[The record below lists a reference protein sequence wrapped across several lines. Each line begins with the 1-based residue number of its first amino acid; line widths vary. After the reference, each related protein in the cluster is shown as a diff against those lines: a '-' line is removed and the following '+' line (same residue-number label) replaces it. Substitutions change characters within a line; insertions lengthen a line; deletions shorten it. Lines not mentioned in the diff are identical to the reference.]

1 MSIKGQKPDIIAT
14 YVGVVI
20 LICNFWLI
28 ITQPITFNNIDD
40 YYRALKIIGPISF
53 LMRIIIAIWVGF
65 IAARQNRIRGWAILA
80 FLFPS
85 IILIIIGFL
94 EPLNVLR
101 PSKED
106 TGNNKSIN
114 NNQDLKSSTEIT
126 SANDSSKKNCYGRI
140 SFYFSIASLLGV
152 IALFILYFTGKSGSK
167 FSTQKT
173 NKSSLTVGFVSSDS
187 IMVNYEM
194 VKVMKTDLEAKQ
206 KKAEDNFAIQQKSF
220 ETQVI
225 EYQKKMQANS
235 LSIDQA
241 KSTEKLLG
249 QQQQTLLDLK
259 DQLSQAL
266 AEEEFKMNI
275 ALQDSIMNFL
285 KRYNRKHNYDYILG
299 FSKGSGILFANDSL
313 DITKEIIE
321 GLNKE
326 YKTK

>member
-1 MSIKGQKPDIIAT
+1 MEEEIVKNDRQQPEAESTPETSGNSCKEKKCKCSINM
-14 YVGVVI
+14 I
-20 LICNFWLI
+20 LNI
-28 ITQPITFNNIDD
+28 ITPI
-40 YYRALKIIGPISF
+40 
-53 LMRIIIAIWVGF
+53 
-65 IAARQNRIRGWAILA
+65 
-80 FLFPS
+80 
-85 IILIIIGFL
+85 
-94 EPLNVLR
+94 
-101 PSKED
+101 
-106 TGNNKSIN
+106 
-114 NNQDLKSSTEIT
+114 
-126 SANDSSKKNCYGRI
+126 
-140 SFYFSIASLLGV
+140 GV
-152 IALFILYFTGKSGSK
+152 IVLFVLYFTGHPGLYSSDTKLK
-167 FSTQKT
+167 
-173 NKSSLTVGFVSSDS
+173 KSSMAIGFVNSDS
-187 IMVNYEM
+187 IMINYEL
-194 VKVMKTDLEAKQ
+194 VKVMTTDLEAKQ

-225 EYQKKMQANS
+225 EYQKKMQANL

-266 AEEEFKMNI
+266 AEEELKMNI

-326 YKTK
+326 YNTK